1 KQGESNECIE
11 IEGVKVKVSYLLTKE
26 TDVVVRS
33 GRPRERAKERM
44 GGSVGRGG
52 RKEKE
57 ERSGGEG
64 GRGGEERQEEEERGE
79 RERGRGSTWKKENE
93 VEGRRGKA
101 EVQQKAWWWRRRGD
115 GDVWRAAGD
124 DWLGGRRGRART
136 VQVGL
141 VPNDPYRVLPGPSDR
156 PALQSACG
164 GVTTERCAPVK
175 YGRPVN

>member
-1 KQGESNECIE
+1 ME
-11 IEGVKVKVSYLLTKE
+11 EG
-26 TDVVVRS
+26 
-33 GRPRERAKERM
+33 RERK
-44 GGSVGRGG
+44 
-52 RKEKE
+52 
-57 ERSGGEG
+57 
-64 GRGGEERQEEEERGE
+64 E
-79 RERGRGSTWKKENE
+79 RERERGSTWKKENE

-101 EVQQKAWWWRRRGD
+101 EVQQKAWWWRRRRGD

-136 VQVGL
+136 VQPGL

>member
-1 KQGESNECIE
+1 ME
-11 IEGVKVKVSYLLTKE
+11 EGRKRGK
-26 TDVVVRS
+26 
-33 GRPRERAKERM
+33 RERE
-44 GGSVGRGG
+44 
-52 RKEKE
+52 
-57 ERSGGEG
+57 
-64 GRGGEERQEEEERGE
+64 
-79 RERGRGSTWKKENE
+79 RGSTWKKENE

-101 EVQQKAWWWRRRGD
+101 EVQQKAWWWRRRRGD

-136 VQVGL
+136 VQPGL

-175 YGRPVN
+175 YGERPVSQ